1 MIYDPI
7 PEFPFGNIKL
17 NTPSS
22 NGSSYFIRFTID
34 EENPVYL
41 QPPKCIV
48 KQIAASSK
56 NTKRMNCDLQ
66 FQKENENF
74 ITWMDLLEKHVQT
87 KIFENKSKWFESE
100 LSLEDIQS
108 SFITTLK
115 PYKGGK
121 FYLIR
126 TALPNQNG
134 VCSIKIY
141 DEDENDTSIDNIKEG
156 CQIMTIM
163 EIMGVKC
170 SLRNFQIEVEL
181 KQIMIAKPVILFEK
195 CLFHKS
201 AIKMMG
207 DNERISYQNSSRL
220 DKNSYCENNEKYQ
233 QLTAETLEKHTED
246 LGNKT
251 IFLEAKSLIDP
262 IQSLAS
268 PLSPTYLPL
277 PLENPPISNL
287 SIATLTN
294 DNHTKNEIA
303 EFEIDLDKIKEE
315 TPVQIKKRDDVY
327 YEMYREARRKAK
339 VARDLAISA
348 YLEAKQIKNMYMLD
362 EIKDSD
368 DSDDSDIDLED
379 DNDSLEKMSE
389 VEE

>member
-7 PEFPFGNIKL
+7 PDFPFGNVKL

-22 NGSSYFIRFTID
+22 NGSSYFIRFSID
-34 EENPVYL
+34 GESPLYL

-48 KQIAASSK
+48 KQIAVSSK
-56 NTKRMNCDLQ
+56 NAKRMNCDLQ

-74 ITWMDLLEKHVQT
+74 INWMDLLEKHVQE
-87 KIFENKSKWFESE
+87 KIFENKSKWFDTE
-100 LSLEDIQS
+100 LSLEDIKS
-108 SFITTLK
+108 SFIPTLK
-115 PYKGGK
+115 PYKGSK

-170 SLRNFQIEVEL
+170 SSRNFQIEVEL

-195 CLFHKS
+195 CLFHKP
-201 AIKMMG
+201 AIKVALK
-207 DNERISYQNSSRL
+207 D
-220 DKNSYCENNEKYQ
+220 DKYP
-233 QLTAETLEKHTED
+233 QLTAETLENHMDD
-246 LGNKT
+246 LGNKSVVAEIAEPESYT
-251 IFLEAKSLIDP
+251 VKPA
-262 IQSLAS
+262 
-268 PLSPTYLPL
+268 
-277 PLENPPISNL
+277 ISTEGVKEVERDVIYDKYPEEETRKL
-287 SIATLTN
+287 MEVEEQE
-294 DNHTKNEIA
+294 KGEEEKGGKMEIA
-303 EFEIDLDKIKEE
+303 EFEIDLDKMNEGDTI
-315 TPVQIKKRDDVY
+315 QIKKRDDVY

-362 EIKDSD
+362 DLKDSD
-368 DSDDSDIDLED
+368 ESDIDLEED
-379 DNDSLEKMSE
+379 DEYDDDDSLEKMSE
-389 VEE
+389 QEE

>member
-7 PEFPFGNIKL
+7 PDFSFENIKL

-22 NGSSYFIRFTID
+22 NGSSYFIGFSID
-34 EENPVYL
+34 KENPLYI

-48 KQIAASSK
+48 KQIALSSK
-56 NTKRMNCDLQ
+56 NAKRMNCDLQ
-66 FQKENENF
+66 FQKENDNF
-74 ITWMDLLEKHVQT
+74 ITWMDLCEKYVQD
-87 KIFENKSKWFESE
+87 KIFENKSKWFESQ
-100 LSLEDIQS
+100 LSIEDIQS
-108 SFITTLK
+108 SFIPTLK

-134 VCSIKIY
+134 VCSINVY
-141 DEDENDTSIDNIKEG
+141 DEDENNISIDMIKEG

-170 SLRNFQIEVEL
+170 SSRNFQIEVEL

-195 CLFHKS
+195 CLFHKP
-201 AIKMMG
+201 AIKMMSDYQKPMTPNT
-207 DNERISYQNSSRL
+207 DNSR
-220 DKNSYCENNEKYQ
+220 DEKYQ
-233 QLTAETLEKHTED
+233 TLTVETLEKHTED

-251 IFLEAKSLIDP
+251 FFLEPQALPLPLPLPSPIDP
-262 IQSLAS
+262 IQSLA
-268 PLSPTYLPL
+268 PNLIA
-277 PLENPPISNL
+277 LENSAPNTDSSAVLPK
-287 SIATLTN
+287 N
-294 DNHTKNEIA
+294 DTKTGEIA
-303 EFEIDLDKIKEE
+303 EYEIDLDNINEDAL
-315 TPVQIKKRDDVY
+315 PVQIKKRDDVY
-327 YEMYREARRKAK
+327 YEMYRESRRKAK

-368 DSDDSDIDLED
+368 DSDIDLED
-379 DNDSLEKMSE
+379 DDDSLEKMSD